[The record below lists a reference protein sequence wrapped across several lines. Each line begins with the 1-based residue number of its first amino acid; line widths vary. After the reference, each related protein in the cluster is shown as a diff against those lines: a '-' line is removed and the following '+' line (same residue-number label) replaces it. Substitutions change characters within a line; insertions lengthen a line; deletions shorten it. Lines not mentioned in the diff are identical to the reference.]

1 MQDREGLPIRL
12 EASATRYMRPNR
24 TLALILARPAT
35 KVEALV
41 EALVE
46 SRGLDETVD
55 DSD

>member
-1 MQDREGLPIRL
+1 MQDREGRSIRL

-46 SRGLDETVD
+46 ARPIDGIQQD
-55 DSD
+55 